1 MMSVQ
6 FPSHLY
12 IRVDRPLRADLLAA
26 AEARGV
32 GVSETARALLRKAL
46 SRGEN
51 RSGIAGEA
59 FAGRNQQGG
68 AR

>member
-1 MMSVQ
+1 MAVQ
-6 FPSHLY
+6 YPDHLF

-32 GVSETARALLRKAL
+32 GMSETARALLRKAL
-46 SRGEN
+46 GRGED

-59 FAGRNQQGG
+59 FAGRSRQGG
-68 AR
+68 GQ

>member
-1 MMSVQ
+1 MAVQ
-6 FPSHLY
+6 YPDHLF

-46 SRGEN
+46 GLGDGLPVCVGDAMASRH
-51 RSGIAGEA
+51 
-59 FAGRNQQGG
+59 QQRGD
-68 AR
+68 R